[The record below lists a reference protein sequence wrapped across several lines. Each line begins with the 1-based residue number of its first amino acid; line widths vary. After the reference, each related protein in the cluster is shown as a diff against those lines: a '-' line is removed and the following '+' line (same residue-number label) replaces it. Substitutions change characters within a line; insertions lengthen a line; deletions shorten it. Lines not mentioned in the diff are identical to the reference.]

1 MKSNAKILTKIALL
15 ALFLYITPFFHGFEK
30 SFTKVSGVLEH
41 LVYKQK
47 VLSQSIS
54 LKNKM
59 NVLSYNSNL
68 TLPKEDI
75 TVETTHENPVIIPS
89 TENQKKTDTDSTKN
103 SIPKKDDAKSNNQ
116 ANTNPKDNGKA
127 EKNSTGKKIY
137 IYNTHQS
144 EAYAGGETVMDAAAI
159 LAKKLEEKGFKVV
172 LETNNF
178 GKYLA
183 QHGLDYNK
191 SYVAS
196 YNYLNDALVN
206 YGGFDLCL
214 DLHRDSIPRS
224 VSYIKKNGKTYAKGM
239 MVVGGLGKNAKSAT
253 ALSTTLTDIINAKM
267 NGMMR
272 SVMVRES
279 YFNQEVHKN
288 ILLMELGGD
297 VNTFDEIKNSLDVI
311 ADGIYDMLEKE

>member
-1 MKSNAKILTKIALL
+1 MTKIALI
-15 ALFLYITPFFHGFEK
+15 AVFLYITPFFNGFQE
-30 SFTKVSGVLEH
+30 SFTKMSGVLEH

-54 LKNKM
+54 LKNQM

-75 TVETTHENPVIIPS
+75 TVETTNEDPVIIPS
-89 TENQKKTDTDSTKN
+89 TENQKKTDADSSKN
-103 SIPKKDDAKSNNQ
+103 NTSKNDNHSNADSKENGNKSKKY
-116 ANTNPKDNGKA
+116 
-127 EKNSTGKKIY
+127 STGKKIY

-159 LAKKLEEKGFKVV
+159 LGKKLEEKGFKVV
-172 LETNNF
+172 LETNDF
-178 GKYLA
+178 GKYLS

-224 VSYIKKNGKTYAKGM
+224 VSYMKKGEKTYAKGM

-272 SVMVRES
+272 SVMVREA
-279 YFNQEVHKN
+279 YYNQEVHNN

-297 VNTFDEIKNSLDVI
+297 VNTFDEIKNSLDII
-311 ADGIYDMLEKE
+311 ADGIYDLLEKE